1 MTLKDTNF
9 GRIVVELNN
18 FTDLI
23 NPKAIAEFEEMPEV
37 ELRELSQESSIKG
50 EVAKWYLFL
59 VEGMRIIS
67 APSDEE

>member
-1 MTLKDTNF
+1 MTLKETNF

-23 NPKAIAEFEEMPEV
+23 NPNAISEFENMKEDA
-37 ELRELSQESSIKG
+37 LKELSQEASFKG

-59 VEGMRIIS
+59 VESMRIIS
-67 APSDEE
+67 APTEEE